1 VKLGNTV
8 RVELN
13 DTSIGLFFEEGF
25 DARLQ
30 ATDVL
35 LCACE
40 PALSEPLH
48 DSRSDIGI
56 VLSKVSGA
64 REGVALMKRERN

>member
-1 VKLGNTV
+1 M
-8 RVELN
+8 
-13 DTSIGLFFEEGF
+13 
-25 DARLQ
+25 A
-30 ATDVL
+30 
-35 LCACE
+35 
-40 PALSEPLH
+40 ALDHGEPLH